1 MKNARIPL
9 LVLTCIFAAFLL
21 GLFLGRNHNPAP
33 VQIQVLPKATVAPAE
48 SVPQDA
54 PEPENTVPTEPVIV
68 NINTATA
75 QQLQTLPSIGPVLAD
90 RIIAYRDANGS
101 FATPTDLLNVPG
113 IGEKKL
119 ESIWDLVTTG
129 G

>member
-21 GLFLGRNHNPAP
+21 GLFLGRNQNPAP
-33 VQIQVLPKATVAPAE
+33 VQIQALPKATVAPAASE
-48 SVPQDA
+48 DG
-54 PEPENTVPTEPVIV
+54 TEPNGTAPTAPTIV
-68 NINTATA
+68 NINTATL
-75 QQLQTLPSIGPVLAD
+75 QQLQQLPSIGPVLAE
-90 RIIAYRDANGS
+90 RIIAYRDAHGS
-101 FATPTDLLNVPG
+101 FATPTELLNVPG

-119 ESIWDLVTTG
+119 ETIWDLVTTG